1 VTPFVLAPAVPLAG
15 AAAGTRVQLDRDA
28 THHLER
34 VLRVRPGAAIEV
46 TDGCGAVAPA
56 VVRAD
61 GVVELTA
68 GASVEPAPRP
78 RIEVFQALPRGRKL
92 DEVLRTCTEL
102 GADRLAPVTAA
113 RSVVELG
120 EREAKRLARWRAVVA
135 SAVGPESG
143 WDDAEVDAASA
154 VGQSRRP
161 WAPDVD
167 APVPATEAFAAAGA
181 DAPDVVAVLAHVDAP
196 TSLRDVLEPREGE
209 GGRVGPPPA
218 RVLVAV
224 GPESGWDD
232 AEVDAARAAGWQP
245 ARLSAPVL
253 RTEHAAPA
261 LVAVVAYALRR

>member
-135 SAVGPESG
+135 SAVG
-143 WDDAEVDAASA
+143 
-154 VGQSRRP
+154 QSRRP